1 MGLDV
6 LYGPN
11 VLLGLLGAAGVLVM
25 FLVGF
30 AATPTIGARSLGR
43 FGGEDMQ
50 PHGWQAGLQRR
61 LDQAVPAC
69 AGMTMSAGEFARVA
83 AVAAVAG
90 VAVGYAVTHTVTGTL
105 LLGALGPLAYWNVLT
120 ARVDKGRQQYQE
132 SLARAASILRDSVA
146 AGKTMEYA
154 LQDVARRGPRLVQ
167 ADFQEVLDEYQMGR
181 SLEEALIRIRV
192 RRQDPVLDVLVENI
206 LVHTG
211 SDETAGA
218 GGSGIVAV
226 MERLAEATR
235 RRAEV
240 RRRVR
245 AEQARVVWEARGVSI
260 APFVV
265 LLLSR
270 LTIPEL
276 VTPFYATPW
285 GELAI
290 LLVAAISAGTYF
302 LVQKIAAA
310 PLRLFS
316 AVFVAPSPLA
326 DEQAFPAHAG
336 NSGEARRG
344 R

>member
-1 MGLDV
+1 MGLEL

-11 VLLGLLGAAGVLVM
+11 VLLGLLGAAGVFVM
-25 FLVGF
+25 FLVSF
-30 AATPTIGARSLGR
+30 AATPNIGARSLGR
-43 FGGEDMQ
+43 FGGEEMQ
-50 PHGWQAGLQRR
+50 PVGWQATLQRR
-61 LDQAVPAC
+61 LDQAGLA
-69 AGMTMSAGEFARVA
+69 MSAGEFVKA
-83 AVAAVAG
+83 AAVAG
-90 VAVGYAVTHTVTGTL
+90 VVGLAVGYAVTHTVTGTL
-105 LLGALGPLAYWNVLT
+105 LLGALGPFAYWNTLT
-120 ARVDKGRQQYQE
+120 ARVETRRQRYQE

-154 LQDVARRGPRLVQ
+154 IQDVARRGPRLVQ
-167 ADFQEVLDEYQMGR
+167 PDFQEALDEYQVGR
-181 SLEEALIRIRV
+181 SLEEALNRIRL
-192 RRQDPVLDVLVENI
+192 RRQDPVLDVMVENI

-218 GGSGIVAV
+218 GGVGIVAV

-245 AEQARVVWEARGVSI
+245 AEQARVLWEARGVSL

-290 LLVAAISAGTYF
+290 VLVAGISAGTYF

-316 AVFVAPSPLA
+316 AVFVAPSALA
-326 DEQAFPAHAG
+326 DEQSPGAL
-336 NSGEARRG
+336 EERRG